1 MKRYDLHKIM
11 KRAHGFYKNA
21 REKYPTFSDCLRKAW
36 KMAKFEA
43 EIEDKL
49 VVMNQKKKDRKMD
62 ASKQAMGLNVN
73 KVVKSESYQWPT
85 SVNASAI
92 YPENSRGFMG
102 SKYCGD

>member
-1 MKRYDLHKIM
+1 MKRYDKRQIM
-11 KRAHGFYKNA
+11 KSAWRLYKYVFKRQGKTFGEALKETWSVVKFNA
-21 REKYPTFSDCLRKAW
+21 
-36 KMAKFEA
+36 AKNKPVEMKPV
-43 EIEDKL
+43 E
-49 VVMNQKKKDRKMD
+49 
-62 ASKQAMGLNVN
+62 